1 MDKKQPDHTPGD
13 LLTEL
18 SRLTGTKVKQQGNSI
33 TVGDLDSLPKEIRD
47 SIEQDIKETTHK
59 EQE

>member
-1 MDKKQPDHTPGD
+1 MNKKQHTTPAD

-18 SRLTGTKVKQQGNSI
+18 SGLTGTKVKQQGNSI

-59 EQE
+59 ETQ